1 MSLHCEVANGV
12 WVVWNKNRP
21 AWMAVLTL
29 SWRLTYLY
37 LKTNLISVLGLIISQ
52 NTRKAAMR
60 AAKASVKH
68 KKVNGESAK
77 ICSVAIHFLVL
88 FINST
93 HSNKCAPR
101 CRLWDF
107 TEATIFV
114 TEVAIILLAT
124 AFNKTSVNIT
134 FNFIIFTRATGIF
147 WQHKRYKGLYLG
159 QYMWLLVQ
167 NMGRKADV
175 IETSGGICNDRK
187 TYTNICLKGS
197 SVHWSSLRK
206 S

>member
-1 MSLHCEVANGV
+1 MPLHYEVANGV
-12 WVVWNKNRP
+12 WIVWSKNRH
-21 AWMAVLTL
+21 AWMAILTV
-29 SWRLTYLY
+29 SRRLTHLY

-60 AAKASVKH
+60 AAKASMKY

-88 FINST
+88 FMNST
-93 HSNKCAPR
+93 HSNKYAR

-114 TEVAIILLAT
+114 SEVALILLVS
-124 AFNKTSVNIT
+124 AFNRTSLNIT

-147 WQHKRYKGLYLG
+147 WQHRRYKGLHLG
-159 QYMWLLVQ
+159 RYMWLLVQ
-167 NMGRKADV
+167 NMGGKADV

-197 SVHWSSLRK
+197 SVH
-206 S
+206 